1 MFITEKDYKTV
12 IGDNALKVISQ
23 TSQEVRT
30 NAEYQAQEEIAANR
44 MMIADY
50 TTLIKQKKESGKEK
64 SAEVRKLQRKLDML
78 YEKQAEIIYNGRC
91 IFEDVKNG
99 KGKKKWTDEMFGWF
113 VEYYRTINYPF
124 IMHLEHDYKGLSY
137 MNMAFLI
144 LYEVECKDDLHKLGR
159 IMGMEDGAMRVMK
172 SRINKKLV

>member
-1 MFITEKDYKTV
+1 MGHKPTE
-12 IGDNALKVISQ
+12 AQLK
-23 TSQEVRT
+23 
-30 NAEYQAQEEIAANR
+30 
-44 MMIADY
+44 
-50 TTLIKQKKESGKEK
+50 
-64 SAEVRKLQRKLDML
+64 
-78 YEKQAEIIYNGRC
+78 
-91 IFEDVKNG
+91 IFDFVKNG

-124 IMHLEHDYKGLSY
+124 IMHLEHDYNGLSY